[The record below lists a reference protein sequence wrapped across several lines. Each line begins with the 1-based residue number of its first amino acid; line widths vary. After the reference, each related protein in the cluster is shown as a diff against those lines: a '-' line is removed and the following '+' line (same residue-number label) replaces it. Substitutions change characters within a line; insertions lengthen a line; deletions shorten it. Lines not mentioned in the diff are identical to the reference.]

1 MATHTAVVLIRGINV
16 GSSRKVPMA
25 SLRALCEEAGCT
37 DVRTYIQSGNV
48 VLDTSLSDAQLAE
61 AVAAGIESSSGFRPS
76 VMVRRPAA
84 LRRILDSEPFGPDAS
99 DDVHVGFLSRKPSK
113 AAVAAVADVDISP
126 ESFEVRGTELL
137 LHLPNGMGRS
147 KFARTPFAKLLGVDV
162 TVRNLR
168 TVKAVYELATIDL

>member
-1 MATHTAVVLIRGINV
+1 MATHRSIVLIRGINV

-25 SLRALCEEAGCT
+25 DLRTLCEEAGCT

-48 VLDTSLSDAQLAE
+48 VLDTSMSDAQLAE
-61 AVAAGIESSSGFRPS
+61 AVAAGIETRFGFRPS

-84 LRRILDSEPFGPDAS
+84 LRRILESDPFGPEAS
-99 DDVHVGFLSRKPSK
+99 DDVHVGFLSYKPSK
-113 AAVAAVADVDISP
+113 AGLAAVADVDISP

-137 LHLPNGMGRS
+137 VHLPSGMGRS
-147 KFARTPFAKLLGVDV
+147 KFGTTPFAKLLGVDI

-168 TVKAVYELATIDL
+168 TVKAVHDLATNP